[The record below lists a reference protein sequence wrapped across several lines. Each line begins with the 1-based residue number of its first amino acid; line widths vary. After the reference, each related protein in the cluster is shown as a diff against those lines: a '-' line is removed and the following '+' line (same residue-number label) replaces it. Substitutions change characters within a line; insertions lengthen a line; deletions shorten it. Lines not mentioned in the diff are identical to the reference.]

1 MKRVVLVTG
10 ATSGIGEAMVLEW
23 ASRGASVVAVGRRGD
38 RLRALEQRLG
48 ESVCLGV
55 EADVCVD
62 GSIEKAV
69 DAALAKFGRLD
80 VVVAN
85 AGFSVRGNVERL
97 AVEDFQRQFDTNVY
111 GVIRTAKAAIPAL
124 EATKGTLAIVGSVMG
139 YVSMPGNSAYAAS
152 KYAVRAITEALYGE
166 LAPKG
171 IAVTHVAPGF
181 VESEIREKK
190 DDGTHVPGSDPVPA
204 FLVMKREV
212 AAKQIADAVD
222 ARAREIVV
230 TLHGKVAAS
239 VARHAPE
246 LVHLAFKAGA
256 SKLRDRKD
264 A

>member
-1 MKRVVLVTG
+1 MKRVVMITG
-10 ATSGIGEAMVLEW
+10 ATSGIGEAMALEW
-23 ASRGASVVAVGRRGD
+23 AARGAHVVAVGRRAD
-38 RLRALEQRLG
+38 RLRALEQRIG
-48 ESVCLGV
+48 AARCVGV
-55 EADVCVD
+55 EADVCKD
-62 GSIEKAV
+62 GSMESAV
-69 DAALAKFGRLD
+69 NAAIDAFGQLD

-85 AGFSVRGNVERL
+85 AGFSVAGNVERL
-97 AVEDFQRQFDTNVY
+97 SIDDFQRQFDTNVF

-124 EATKGTLAIVGSVMG
+124 AQTKGTLAIVGSVMG
-139 YVSMPGNSAYAAS
+139 YLSMPGNGAYAAS

-166 LAPKG
+166 LAPQG

-190 DDGTHVPGSDPVPA
+190 NDGTHVPGSDPVPA

-256 SKLRDRKD
+256 SRLRSRKD